1 MQNNTNIRENNN
13 HKQLH
18 EAPVSQKP
26 TNRGGTLC
34 RQLLSVFHLLLFLA
48 ISGLMVYTEGGP
60 STFLSLGKR
69 KLVMAAL
76 AGVIFFILLTA
87 GDRLSTFL
95 HKTGICRWLELL
107 LLLGTPLAM
116 FAVVQIIVQLTERRS
131 TASISYLRIIKYAV
145 FDMPVGDFLRNLVI
159 YYFIL
164 VLLILLI
171 RKINIACMV
180 YCLLM
185 VLLVLVNYYVTEF
198 RGRPFFCWMP
208 WE

>member
-1 MQNNTNIRENNN
+1 MQ
-13 HKQLH
+13 
-18 EAPVSQKP
+18 AASV
-26 TNRGGTLC
+26 C
-34 RQLLSVFHLLLFLA
+34 LSSSSSCYFRPDCLYRRWA
-48 ISGLMVYTEGGP
+48 QY
-60 STFLSLGKR
+60 LSLPGKKEAGYGSFGR
-69 KLVMAAL
+69 CNLFHSADSRRPSQYLFAQDWYLQMA
-76 AGVIFFILLTA
+76 GTA
-87 GDRLSTFL
+87 VAV
-95 HKTGICRWLELL
+95 
-107 LLLGTPLAM
+107 GTPLAM

-198 RGRPFFCWMP
+198 RGQAFLPPGFDGNEHCR
-208 WE
+208 